1 MPDVYEKIL
10 TLAKRRGI
18 LFPSFEIYGGAAG
31 FYDYGPIGSLL
42 KHNVEN
48 LWREYYLIKER
59 FLEIETP
66 TVTIYE
72 VLKASGH
79 VDEFTDLMLNCSKC
93 NKAFKAEEVFPDL
106 NEKEIIEAIKKGKL
120 KCPDCNAKIDK
131 AEPFNLMFS
140 TSIGAGKGR
149 DAFLRPETAQGIFTN
164 FHLLYRYI
172 REKIPFGVIQLG
184 RGYRNEIAPRQGV
197 IRLREFS
204 MAEAEVFFD
213 PEEKTHPKYK
223 EIKKNKIRII
233 YNDKEEVTSIEEAV
247 NRKII
252 ANEALAYYMSLT
264 QDFLIECGI
273 DQQKLRFRKHNPEEL
288 AHYANECWDAE
299 IYSER
304 FGWIECVGIADRS
317 AYDLKA
323 HIEASGKDMYAIKRF
338 KDVKEE
344 KILKIIPNMK
354 KIGSEFKEKA
364 QKIKQALEKIDPNE
378 IKDKVSIRVDG
389 ENIELT
395 REYFDV
401 IESREKKTM
410 EKFVPHVIEP
420 SYGIDRIIYG
430 ILEHNFFE
438 TTKKGEKYTILKL
451 KPKIAPIKAG
461 VFPLVNDKKL
471 VDKAKEIEKELRE
484 THKLIVYYD
493 DSGTIGRRYARMDE
507 IGTPFCITVDH
518 QTIKDNTVTVRDR
531 DTTKQIR
538 LKILDLPKYLK
549 EKTAAAL

>member
-1 MPDVYEKIL
+1 MQDIYEKIL
-10 TLAKRRGI
+10 MLAKRRGI
-18 LFPSFEIYGGAAG
+18 LFPSFEIYGGSAG

-42 KHNVEN
+42 KHNIEN
-48 LWREYYLIKER
+48 LWREYYLIKEN

-66 TVTIYE
+66 TITIYD

-79 VDEFTDLMLNCSKC
+79 VDEFTDLMLICSKC
-93 NKAFKAEEVFPDL
+93 NRAFKAEEVFPDL
-106 NEKEIIEAIKKGKL
+106 SEKEIVEAIKEGKL

-131 AEPFNLMFS
+131 SEPFNLMFS
-140 TSIGAGKGR
+140 TTIGAGKGR
-149 DAFLRPETAQGIFTN
+149 KGFLRPETAQGIFTN

-172 REKIPFGVIQLG
+172 REKIPFGVIQIG
-184 RGYRNEIAPRQGV
+184 RGYRNEIAPRQGI

-213 PEEKTHPKYK
+213 PKEKSHPKYE
-223 EIKKNKIRII
+223 EIKRNKIRIV
-233 YNDKEEVTSIEEAV
+233 YDDKEEIISIEDAV

-252 ANEALAYYMSLT
+252 ANDALAYYMSLT

-273 DQQKLRFRKHNPEEL
+273 DKQKLRFRKHNPDEL

-323 HIEASGKDMYAIKRF
+323 HIEASGKDMYAIRRF
-338 KDVKEE
+338 KDAKEE
-344 KILKIIPNMK
+344 KILKIVPNMK
-354 KIGSEFKEKA
+354 KIGSKFREKA
-364 QKIKQALEKIDPNE
+364 QKIKQELEKIEPNK
-378 IKDKVSIRVDG
+378 IKDKISIEVDG
-389 ENIELT
+389 EKIELT

-401 IESREKKTM
+401 IESKEKKTI

-438 TTKKGEKYTILKL
+438 TMKKGEKYTILKL
-451 KPKIAPIKAG
+451 NPKIAPIKAG
-461 VFPLVNDKKL
+461 IFPLVNDKRL
-471 VDKAKEIEKELRE
+471 VDKAKEIEKDLRE
-484 THKLIVYYD
+484 THKLVVYYD

-518 QTIKDNTVTVRDR
+518 QTIEDDTVTVRDR

-538 LKILDLPKYLK
+538 LKISDLPKYLK
-549 EKTAAAL
+549 EKIAAL